1 MQFCT
6 TIIKAAEGAKRFKSL
21 GLLLF
26 FLLCLS
32 CGGNK
37 DSLQIKGKFTGFNQG
52 ELYIFGMHGD
62 HKLDTISVA
71 KGQFQY
77 RIHLEDTITLVLM
90 FPNAS
95 ELPIFAEPGAEI
107 EIEGDASHLKETE
120 VTGTDDNKLMTAF
133 RLQTSK
139 MTPPEVFNAAT
150 TFINEHPTSPASLY
164 ILDRYFVRSDIVDY
178 PHILE
183 LAQVISKAMPEDK
196 EIAAFCQKIAGLK
209 ALKDGNKLP
218 SFTATDFDGKRVSSA
233 DLNAKV
239 NVINVWASW
248 NYESISLQALLRRL
262 RKKYGDDNLKILS
275 VCVDAN
281 EKECKRI
288 LNRDSIMWSNVC
300 DGRLW
305 ESPILQK
312 TGLSNMPD
320 NILTDS
326 KGKIIAHSL
335 NYQKLSK
342 KISELLE

>member
-1 MQFCT
+1 
-6 TIIKAAEGAKRFKSL
+6 
-21 GLLLF
+21 
-26 FLLCLS
+26 
-32 CGGNK
+32 
-37 DSLQIKGKFTGFNQG
+37 
-52 ELYIFGMHGD
+52 
-62 HKLDTISVA
+62 
-71 KGQFQY
+71 
-77 RIHLEDTITLVLM
+77 
-90 FPNAS
+90 
-95 ELPIFAEPGAEI
+95 
-107 EIEGDASHLKETE
+107 
-120 VTGTDDNKLMTAF
+120 
-133 RLQTSK
+133 
-139 MTPPEVFNAAT
+139 
-150 TFINEHPTSPASLY
+150 
-164 ILDRYFVRSDIVDY
+164 
-178 PHILE
+178 
-183 LAQVISKAMPEDK
+183 
-196 EIAAFCQKIAGLK
+196 
-209 ALKDGNKLP
+209 LP
-218 SFTATDFDGKRVSSA
+218 SFTATDVDGKRVSSA

-239 NVINVWASW
+239 NVINVCASW

-275 VCVDAN
+275 VCVDAH